1 MTNLSH
7 DKAAAW
13 KKKKIKIS
21 RLSSISEKQ
30 CHCGSVMSVRE
41 EQDDSPMGS
50 IHAILGLN
58 QTTIPKQLSSAYFP
72 DEETEDQGDGLN
84 KRYKRSLV

>member
-1 MTNLSH
+1 MTDLSH

-13 KKKKIKIS
+13 RKKKIKIP

-30 CHCGSVMSVRE
+30 CHCGSVMSVME

-50 IHAILGLN
+50 ILAILGLN

-72 DEETEDQGDGLN
+72 DEETEDQGFGLN
-84 KRYKRSLV
+84 KTYKRPLV